1 MSSRHARP
9 EPDHN
14 RENLQLRAHEEAVTD
29 LLAVFGDASDDA
41 IAWDHAVAGGD
52 GAALTGMVPSS

>member
-1 MSSRHARP
+1 MSGRHARP

-14 RENLQLRAHEEAVTD
+14 RENLQLRAHGEAVTD

-41 IAWDHAVAGGD
+41 IAWDYPVAGGD
-52 GAALTGMVPSS
+52 GSALTSMRPS